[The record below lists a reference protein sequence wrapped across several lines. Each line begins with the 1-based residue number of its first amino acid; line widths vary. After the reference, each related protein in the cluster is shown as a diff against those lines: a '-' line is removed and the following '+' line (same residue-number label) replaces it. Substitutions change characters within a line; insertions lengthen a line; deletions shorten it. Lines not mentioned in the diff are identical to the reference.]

1 MDDQTLPLSDVESSK
16 PVPRRRPPAASS
28 LTHMQAGK
36 PPRPKVATPKASE
49 VVEVTCAPRHLQPW
63 GVLLAAVI
71 VLAVVVFAV
80 VSYTGKPTR
89 AWNAVFLTNGQVYFG
104 HIARDAQD
112 TLVLRDVFYLQVAP
126 PLQQRDPNEPATPP
140 QASQAGGRASPDITL
155 VKLGN
160 ELHGPTDAMSIN
172 REHVLF
178 TEELRND
185 STIVQA
191 IAAAQARAAAP
202 TQPTPPMPVAPPV
215 PAAEAPV
222 ESEAPAN

>member
-1 MDDQTLPLSDVESSK
+1 MDDQTLPSSDVESPK
-16 PVPRRRPPAASS
+16 PVPRRRS
-28 LTHMQAGK
+28 
-36 PPRPKVATPKASE
+36 PPRPKTAPAKTPD

-112 TLVLRDVFYLQVAP
+112 TIELRDVYYLQVTARSTAEPSSRAP
-126 PLQQRDPNEPATPP
+126 TSESGRGIPDILAQVDLQK
-140 QASQAGGRASPDITL
+140 PDITL

-160 ELHGPTDAMSIN
+160 ELHGPTDAMTIN
-172 REHVLF
+172 RAHVLF

-202 TQPTPPMPVAPPV
+202 AQPTPPTPEAPPA

-222 ESEAPAN
+222 GESAPATE